1 MKSPSLQQQ
10 CCPYCFT
17 IFPSL
22 LDLITHKLGH
32 KQVITV
38 KQHEIEDISH
48 GGKDTTA
55 PTNIIR
61 DDTDVYQEIPG
72 AQSSAKFDTSGA
84 HSANDDIK
92 EDEAN
97 LSLNKGN
104 VSLNSSLSSSQ
115 DKSEINLDGNMIF
128 TCSVCRTF
136 KGTLDE
142 SR

>member
-1 MKSPSLQQQ
+1 ML
-10 CCPYCFT
+10 
-17 IFPSL
+17 
-22 LDLITHKLGH
+22 
-32 KQVITV
+32 
-38 KQHEIEDISH
+38 SH
-48 GGKDTTA
+48 LNLKTFLMGGENTTA
-55 PTNIIR
+55 TKNITQ
-61 DDTDVYQEIPG
+61 DDTDVFQEIPD
-72 AQSSAKFDTSGA
+72 AQSSAKLDTSGA
-84 HSANDDIK
+84 HSANNDIK

-128 TCSVCRTF
+128 TCNVCRTF

>member
-1 MKSPSLQQQ
+1 M
-10 CCPYCFT
+10 
-17 IFPSL
+17 
-22 LDLITHKLGH
+22 ITHKLGH
-32 KQVITV
+32 KQVSNV
-38 KQHEIEDISH
+38 KPLELEDISH
-48 GGKDTTA
+48 GGEDTTA
-55 PTNIIR
+55 AKNITQ
-61 DDTDVYQEIPG
+61 DDTDVFQEIPD
-72 AQSSAKFDTSGA
+72 AQSSAKLDTSGA

-97 LSLNKGN
+97 LSLNEGN

-128 TCSVCRTF
+128 MCNVCRTF